1 MSQKGIKDNKWFN
14 SDTSEI
20 SGPSQDGLTH
30 IFICRWTSMLIKNS
44 TISREREINGPSQD
58 EPTHVEPYLA
68 AVDVLIK
75 DQSTNTN
82 TNTTFLHSTPQ
93 VLSLP
98 YALHFYLTSLRP
110 TSTNYAATARAIN
123 LTLAAALSPLISPHL
138 QCNSTINT
146 SYKII
151 VLLFN
156 TLMC

>member
-1 MSQKGIKDNKWFN
+1 MTPVKLLVQAKMGS
-14 SDTSEI
+14 
-20 SGPSQDGLTH
+20 LTY
-30 IFICRWTSMLIKNS
+30 SYVDVEPYLAAVDMLIKNS

-98 YALHFYLTSLRP
+98 YALHFYLSLRP
-110 TSTNYAATARAIN
+110 TSTNYAATTRAIN